1 LELMCGKA
9 QHQNQRQPAG
19 DHQRGSFP
27 VVFSNSR
34 PAVNTESGQSAGDG
48 SESAGE
54 SNLTQGPH
62 SEKLAF
68 LKHSAE

>member
-1 LELMCGKA
+1 MCGKA

-34 PAVNTESGQSAGDG
+34 PAVNTESGQSADDG
-48 SESAGE
+48 SVIDGHLTKTDCMTASAP
-54 SNLTQGPH
+54 ST
-62 SEKLAF
+62 
-68 LKHSAE
+68 